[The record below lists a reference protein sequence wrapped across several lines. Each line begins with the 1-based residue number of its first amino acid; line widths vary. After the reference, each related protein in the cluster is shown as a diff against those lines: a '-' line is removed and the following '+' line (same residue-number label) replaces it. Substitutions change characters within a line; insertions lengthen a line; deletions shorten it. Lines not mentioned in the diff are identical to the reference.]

1 MAETLEISLKA
12 DTRELV
18 NALKELPGIGAK
30 EARDMVRGM
39 QREYRKAERAAKQT
53 AQQTKKEFQDGF
65 EGVGKVLK
73 AFEGQVGGAFSVFED
88 FSEGLNKASGVLGT
102 VGTTIGAVTLG
113 AAASAFALQAAGAA
127 AVSLATGAIEAD
139 KRLRDLGIANAST
152 SAEVASLESSMGALN
167 AATDLATVAIAT
179 SGLQI
184 DKFLQITAGGLV
196 TVAELADKLESVAT
210 TAQSVGR
217 VMAAIGSIGASE
229 LLFQGLEAAENK
241 GRDLET
247 QISAV
252 ATETEELGATP
263 VRTVEDLRDTI
274 RQSEQAA
281 ADAARRMSEWR
292 GDTDKLQ
299 DIIDEM
305 GSDQLTDLQ
314 LITIKYQDLREQ
326 VVGLAGDEAMRADAL
341 TAINDREMRE
351 LDNLSKARD
360 AEAQAELDR
369 QRELSDAF
377 DQRMTDMASNADEAS
392 AAANEAISS
401 MGGELQG
408 FWEQVG
414 QDVLGTFDAI
424 TSVASDMLGSFTE
437 LNNMRIDEL
446 REQAEQ
452 EVEAAEKANEAWYNS
467 QTAKIERDLEA
478 GRISQKEAIEERK
491 RINEEMRAKQKA
503 AQGLAKD
510 ERRAALKSWRANKTI
525 ERTQAIMGA
534 AKNAIALTPAFAYM
548 GVGAPIAAAALAAA
562 SLVPQLAVI
571 NRQKPPEFP
580 MGGMVSPDHMLV
592 GAQAGEGVAT
602 RRGVAAMGGPEQL
615 ARFNEGQRGGGDRII
630 VQLGRRTLAD
640 AVRDVQ
646 RDLQSVLL
654 DPRVGQLDFNG
665 GA

>member
-1 MAETLEISLKA
+1 MA
-12 DTRELV
+12 
-18 NALKELPGIGAK
+18 
-30 EARDMVRGM
+30 
-39 QREYRKAERAAKQT
+39 
-53 AQQTKKEFQDGF
+53 
-65 EGVGKVLK
+65 
-73 AFEGQVGGAFSVFED
+73 
-88 FSEGLNKASGVLGT
+88 
-102 VGTTIGAVTLG
+102 
-113 AAASAFALQAAGAA
+113 
-127 AVSLATGAIEAD
+127 
-139 KRLRDLGIANAST
+139 
-152 SAEVASLESSMGALN
+152 
-167 AATDLATVAIAT
+167 
-179 SGLQI
+179 
-184 DKFLQITAGGLV
+184 
-196 TVAELADKLESVAT
+196 
-210 TAQSVGR
+210 
-217 VMAAIGSIGASE
+217 
-229 LLFQGLEAAENK
+229 
-241 GRDLET
+241 
-247 QISAV
+247 
-252 ATETEELGATP
+252 
-263 VRTVEDLRDTI
+263 
-274 RQSEQAA
+274 
-281 ADAARRMSEWR
+281 
-292 GDTDKLQ
+292 
-299 DIIDEM
+299 
-305 GSDQLTDLQ
+305 
-314 LITIKYQDLREQ
+314 
-326 VVGLAGDEAMRADAL
+326 
-341 TAINDREMRE
+341 
-351 LDNLSKARD
+351 
-360 AEAQAELDR
+360 
-369 QRELSDAF
+369 
-377 DQRMTDMASNADEAS
+377 DMASNAEEAS

-401 MGGELQG
+401 MGGELKG

-503 AQGLAKD
+503 ANRLAKD

-654 DPRVGQLDFNG
+654 DPRVGQLDHNG
-665 GA
+665 GV

>member
-12 DTRELV
+12 DTHELI

-88 FSEGLNKASGVLGT
+88 FSDGLNKASGVLGT

-113 AAASAFALQAAGAA
+113 AAASAFALQAAGSA
-127 AVSLATGAIEAD
+127 AVSLATSAIEAD

-167 AATDLATVAIAT
+167 AATDLASVAIAT

-217 VMAAIGSIGASE
+217 VMAAIGSLGASE
-229 LLFQGLEAAENK
+229 LLFQGLEAAEQK

-252 ATETEELGATP
+252 GTETEELGATP

-274 RQSEQAA
+274 RESEQAA

-360 AEAQAELDR
+360 
-369 QRELSDAF
+369 
-377 DQRMTDMASNADEAS
+377 
-392 AAANEAISS
+392 
-401 MGGELQG
+401 
-408 FWEQVG
+408 
-414 QDVLGTFDAI
+414 
-424 TSVASDMLGSFTE
+424 
-437 LNNMRIDEL
+437 
-446 REQAEQ
+446 
-452 EVEAAEKANEAWYNS
+452 VEA
-467 QTAKIERDLEA
+467 
-478 GRISQKEAIEERK
+478 
-491 RINEEMRAKQKA
+491 
-503 AQGLAKD
+503 
-510 ERRAALKSWRANKTI
+510 
-525 ERTQAIMGA
+525 
-534 AKNAIALTPAFAYM
+534 
-548 GVGAPIAAAALAAA
+548 
-562 SLVPQLAVI
+562 
-571 NRQKPPEFP
+571 
-580 MGGMVSPDHMLV
+580 
-592 GAQAGEGVAT
+592 
-602 RRGVAAMGGPEQL
+602 
-615 ARFNEGQRGGGDRII
+615 
-630 VQLGRRTLAD
+630 
-640 AVRDVQ
+640 
-646 RDLQSVLL
+646 
-654 DPRVGQLDFNG
+654 
-665 GA
+665 

>member
-18 NALKELPGIGAK
+18 TALRELPGIGAK
-30 EARDMVRGM
+30 EARAMVRGI
-39 QREYRKAERAAKQT
+39 QREYRAAERAAKRT
-53 AQQTKKEFQDGF
+53 AQVTKKEFEDGF
-65 EGVGKVLK
+65 QGIGTAIK
-73 AFEGQVGGAFSVFED
+73 AFEGQIGGAFSVFED
-88 FSEGLNKASGVLGT
+88 FTEGLGKASAVLGP
-102 VGTTIGAVTLG
+102 VGTTLGAVALG
-113 AAASAFALQAAGAA
+113 ASAGAFAMAGLGSAAL
-127 AVSLATGAIEAD
+127 SLADSIIDAD
-139 KRLRDLGIANAST
+139 ERLRKMGIATADT
-152 SAEVASLESSMGALN
+152 SHHVSQLDQSMKGLEV
-167 AATDLATVAIAT
+167 ATDLAMVQIADGFPQLERFVQT
-179 SGLQI
+179 L
-184 DKFLQITAGGLV
+184 AGGVVIVGNLMDRMGG
-196 TVAELADKLESVAT
+196 LATKTENVS
-210 TAQSVGR
+210 R
-217 VMAAIGSIGASE
+217 IFAAVFSLGASE
-229 LLFQGLEAAENK
+229 ALRYGLEQAEEQGAA
-241 GRDLET
+241 LEYR
-247 QISAV
+247 IKHV
-252 ATETEELGATP
+252 ADQTEQLGATP

-274 RQSEQAA
+274 RQTEQAA
-281 ADAARRMSEWR
+281 TDAARRMSEWR
-292 GDTDKLQ
+292 GNTDKLQ

-314 LITIKYQDLREQ
+314 LITIKYQDLRQQ

-351 LDNLSKARD
+351 LDALSKARD
-360 AEAQAELDR
+360 AEAQAERDR

-377 DQRMTDMASNADEAS
+377 DQRMRDMASNADDAT
-392 AAANEAISS
+392 AAVKEAISS
-401 MGGELQG
+401 MGGELKA
-408 FWEQVG
+408 FWNQIG

-424 TSVASDMLGSFTE
+424 TSVAGDMLGSFTE

-446 REQAEQ
+446 REQAQQ
-452 EVEAAEKANEAWYNS
+452 EVEAAEKANEAWYTS

-503 AQGLAKD
+503 ANQLARD
-510 ERRAALKSWRANKTI
+510 ERRAILKSWRANKTI
-525 ERTQAIMGA
+525 ERTQAIMSA

-548 GVGAPIAAAALAAA
+548 GVGAPIAAAALASA

-615 ARFNEGQRGGGDRII
+615 ARYNEGQRGGGDRII

-654 DPRVGQLDFNG
+654 DPRVGQLDHNG